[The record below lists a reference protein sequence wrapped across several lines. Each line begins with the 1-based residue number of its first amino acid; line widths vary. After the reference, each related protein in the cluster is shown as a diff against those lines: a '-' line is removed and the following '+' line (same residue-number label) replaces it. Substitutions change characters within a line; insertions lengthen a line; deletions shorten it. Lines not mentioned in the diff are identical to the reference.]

1 MKPRVAGKRV
11 DQGKKK
17 PVARAARPAKP
28 RARAQPTRP
37 AVTARE
43 LAHRLALNSFADE
56 LLEECSRDK
65 MSLRA
70 TLDRFL
76 PAVAARLGAQAGL
89 VWTRDEQ
96 LALQCYQSGTWSDDD
111 RAALSRDTIR
121 PAATSADGRR
131 TIIAQPLDVAGR
143 RVGVAAFAFKGNRLA
158 DSDTLAAR
166 VDIVCEQFD
175 DVLAAIQQAG
185 FKQELILRLQQALKN
200 VVFDRGVDDAVSALG
215 KAIPLRDLVLIYQDD
230 AGGGSVSYRI
240 YRNGVCTHDP
250 DSRPHRQLHEL
261 IAREGPA
268 LLDHSRA
275 KIAPVL
281 GIAGALESVLISGLS
296 TRALG
301 KILATADNGLS
312 TFGMDLLRVFAE
324 CVSQRLVDYNR
335 ERRHLSQFFGPA
347 VINELLQD
355 PSYTE
360 TYLSPRTE
368 EVALI
373 YADINSFTKI
383 SEQILHDPGKIGR
396 FVDRWSAGAVDILWK
411 NGGVFDKMVG
421 DCVIGIF
428 GPPFFKTT
436 PRQRITAAV
445 KAAREILAF
454 TIGLHADPELAPI
467 AASPAVPGLGV
478 AVGLNLC
485 PASVGLFGPNQDFTA
500 FSSGMNATAR
510 LQSLAG
516 FREILIMD
524 SAKAALGDLAAP
536 IRDARFEGPLES
548 PVKNVARPL
557 QYYRLGFPGL
567 PSK

>member
-1 MKPRVAGKRV
+1 VV
-11 DQGKKK
+11 GKKVKQKSVKRAAK
-17 PVARAARPAKP
+17 PAKPARPAK
-28 RARAQPTRP
+28 ARTK
-37 AVTARE
+37 AVKPNATALE
-43 LAHRLALNSFADE
+43 LAHLLALNSFADE
-56 LLEECSRDK
+56 LLEECSRER

-76 PAVAARLGAQAGL
+76 PAVAARLGADAGL
-89 VWTRDEQ
+89 VRTRDEQ
-96 LALQCYQSGTWSDDD
+96 LALNFYESGAWSDDD
-111 RAALSRDTIR
+111 RAALSGETVR
-121 PAATSADGRR
+121 PAATFAGGR
-131 TIIAQPLDVAGR
+131 TIVAQPLDVAGR
-143 RVGVAAFAFKGNRLA
+143 KVGVAAFAFRGNRLA
-158 DSDTLAAR
+158 DSETLAAR

-185 FKQELILRLQQALKN
+185 YKQELILRLQQALKN
-200 VVFDRGVDDAVSALG
+200 VVFDRGVDDAVSALRN
-215 KAIPLRDLVLIYQDD
+215 AIPLRDLVLIYQDD

-240 YRNGVCTHDP
+240 YRDGLCTHDP
-250 DSRPHRQLHEL
+250 ESRPHQHLQEL
-261 IAREGPA
+261 IGREGPT

-281 GIAGALESVLISGLS
+281 GIEGALESVLISGLS

-347 VINELLQD
+347 VINQLLRD
-355 PSYTE
+355 PNDTE

-383 SEQILHDPGKIGR
+383 SEQILLDPGKIGR
-396 FVDRWSAGAVDILWK
+396 FVDRWSAGAVDILWA

-428 GPPFFKTT
+428 GPPFFQTT

-445 KAAREILAF
+445 KASREIMAF
-454 TIGLHADPELAPI
+454 TISLQSDPELAPI
-467 AASPAVPGLGV
+467 AAGPVVPGLGV

-524 SAKAALGDLAAP
+524 SAKAALGDLASP
-536 IRDARFEGPLES
+536 LHDAAFEGPLES

-557 QYYRLGFPGL
+557 AYYRLRFPHL
-567 PSK
+567 TTK

>member
-1 MKPRVAGKRV
+1 MAVRAR
-11 DQGKKK
+11 GKKVKKQPVK
-17 PVARAARPAKP
+17 PAARPARKQP
-28 RARAQPTRP
+28 KARAKSARP
-37 AVTARE
+37 AATALE
-43 LAHRLALNSFADE
+43 LAHRLALNSFADG

-76 PAVAARLGAQAGL
+76 PAIAARLGAVAGL
-89 VWTRDEQ
+89 VRTRDEQ
-96 LALQCYQSGTWSDDD
+96 LALECYESGAWSDDE
-111 RAALSRDTIR
+111 RAGLSRETIR
-121 PAATSADGRR
+121 PVTRAADGRR
-131 TIIAQPLDVAGR
+131 TIIAQPLDVGGR
-143 RVGVAAFAFKGNRLA
+143 KVGVAAFAFAGDRRA

-166 VDIVCEQFD
+166 IDIVCEQFD
-175 DVLAAIQQAG
+175 DVLASIQQAG
-185 FKQELILRLQQALKN
+185 YKQELIVRLQQALKN

-215 KAIPLRDLVLIYQDD
+215 NAIPLRDLVLIYQDD
-230 AGGGSVSYRI
+230 AGDGSVSYRI
-240 YRNGVCTHDP
+240 YRDGLCTHDAE
-250 DSRPHRQLHEL
+250 SRPHRHLQEL
-261 IAREGPA
+261 IDREGA
-268 LLDHSRA
+268 TLLDHSRA

-281 GIAGALESVLISGLS
+281 GIEGALESVLIAGLS

-312 TFGMDLLRVFAE
+312 TFGLDLLRVFAE

-355 PSYTE
+355 PNYTE
-360 TYLSPRTE
+360 SYLSPRTE

-383 SEQILHDPGKIGR
+383 SEQILLDPGKIGR

-428 GPPFFKTT
+428 GPPFFRTT

-445 KAAREILAF
+445 KASREILAF
-454 TIGLHADPELAPI
+454 TIGLEADPELAQI
-467 AASPAVPGLGV
+467 AASPVVPGLGV

-524 SAKAALGDLAAP
+524 SARDALGDLAAP
-536 IRDARFEGPLES
+536 IRDARFEGPLEA

-557 QYYRLGFPGL
+557 TYYRITSP
-567 PSK
+567 